1 MADFFRFCPPLANML
16 TQRVEVGLDECSRQ
30 ERISVLYAYLL
41 SFIENT
47 YTVLVAI
54 FSWAIRT

>member
-1 MADFFRFCPPLANML
+1 ML